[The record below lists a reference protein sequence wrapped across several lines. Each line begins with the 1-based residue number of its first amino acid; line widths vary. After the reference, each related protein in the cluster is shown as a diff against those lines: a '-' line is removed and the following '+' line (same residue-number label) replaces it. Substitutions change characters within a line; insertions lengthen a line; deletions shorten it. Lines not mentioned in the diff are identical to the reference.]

1 MSKKN
6 YRYHLYCLSQVLILK
21 KVYRILEFKQ
31 SDWMKHYI
39 DFITQKRKEATH
51 EADKIFLSS

>member
-6 YRYHLYCLSQVLILK
+6 YRYYLYCLSQVLILK

-39 DFITQKRKEATH
+39 DFITQKRKEATN